1 MVSRRRLGVIGCGAV
16 VQSIYL
22 KALAYF
28 PEINLARVN
37 DVNPDSAARVALTS
51 GASVSSQQQIMAD
64 CEIVVIATPPSSHA
78 ELVES
83 FLTDGRTV
91 ICEKPFVGRRDDA
104 ERLTR
109 LAVDQGC
116 KLFVAHFRRCFP
128 SVRLA
133 RALIGSGI
141 LGQVTKLS
149 AFEGGRFS
157 WQAESSYVYKDP
169 YGGVLF
175 DTGSHTLDTLL
186 YAAGFDTGSL
196 EVTAVHTQRDS
207 PEPSND
213 IDCHLALSRDGREI
227 PGHFKLSRIVAT
239 ANKIRV
245 ECENGFVEL
254 PVGLT
259 NYVRLGGREGRAVVV
274 HARESYSDLIDCFAL
289 ELKEMFF
296 PDDDSAFS
304 AEKFVNLTK
313 VLETVSLSGC

>member
-1 MVSRRRLGVIGCGAV
+1 MVARRRLGVIGCGAV

-37 DVNPDSAARVALTS
+37 DLNPDSAARVALIS
-51 GASVSSQQQIMAD
+51 GATVSSQQQIMAD
-64 CEIVVIATPPSSHA
+64 CEIIVIATPPTSHA

-83 FLTDGRTV
+83 FLTEGRTV
-91 ICEKPFVGRRDDA
+91 ICEKPFVGRRADA
-104 ERLTR
+104 ERLAR
-109 LAVDQGC
+109 LAVERRS
-116 KLFVAHFRRCFP
+116 KLFVAHFRRCLP

-141 LGQVTKLS
+141 LGQVTELS

-157 WQAESSYVYKDP
+157 WQAESGYVYKDP

-186 YAAGFDTGSL
+186 YVACFDTGSL
-196 EVTAVHTQRDS
+196 EVTTVHTQRDS

-213 IDCHLALSRDGREI
+213 LESHVSLSRDGREI
-227 PGHFKLSRIVAT
+227 PGHFKLSRVVAT

-245 ECENGFVEL
+245 ECANGFIEL

-259 NYVRLGGREGRAVVV
+259 NYVRLGGSEGQAVVV
-274 HARESYSDLIDCFAL
+274 HARESYSDLIDCFAM

-296 PDDDSAFS
+296 PDENSAFS
-304 AEKFVNLTK
+304 AEKFINLTEL
-313 VLETVSLSGC
+313 LESVSVSGC